1 MIEEA
6 DLQECKDMLK
16 WYEIALEN
24 LKNTPLNSIEQNKS
38 GVRMRRE
45 QNLRGM
51 IQLYKMRIVS
61 LERIER

>member
-6 DLQECKDMLK
+6 ALQECKDMLN
-16 WYEIALEN
+16 WYENALQHLREQ
-24 LKNTPLNSIEQNKS
+24 PLTSIEQSKS

-51 IQLYKMRIVS
+51 IQLYKMRIES
-61 LERIER
+61 IERNR